1 MRSKS
6 PKKQMFLFN
15 LKVDPYESSNLAQ
28 INTLKMNELN
38 LILDEHIKSMPD
50 PKWPQSVFIP
60 VQIDKTAIEEHED
73 EDELIYWPN

>member
-6 PKKQMFLFN
+6 PKKQMFLFD

-50 PKWPQSVFIP
+50 PKWSQSVFIP
-60 VQIDKTAIEEHED
+60 VQIDKTATEEYED